1 MTEALPVERFEQ
13 LRGEPDDGSWAGT
26 VQLRLLQGQLDPRE
40 VDRLMGQVEQ
50 AVVDSGE
57 GPETL
62 YGDPSAWAEEAL
74 AEASQQGATFVD
86 NDSSP
91 AELVTVALF
100 LAAVGSV
107 MAFLAAAAKA
117 LLGRGSWTVDWPVAL
132 TVLPAGMAVL
142 AVGAITLRER
152 LVHRLAAGWA
162 TAVMAAA
169 MAPVVMGAGWLA
181 LRAGSLGSHS
191 AWWWLAQAALWAA
204 LAALAARV
212 LPDPGG
218 RRVPTAGMDDVQ
230 WVAETRT
237 RLRERG
243 DLTERQ
249 VTQALDEA
257 RSHAQQSGTALAE
270 EFGSPI
276 GYARSLPG
284 SEVTRR
290 RRETLL
296 WAIATVVYGWLA
308 LDTTDGGFWRWVGP
322 ALALIAGV
330 LTLRAML
337 RWQRA
342 RRRTRP

>member
-100 LAAVGSV
+100 
-107 MAFLAAAAKA
+107 
-117 LLGRGSWTVDWPVAL
+117 
-132 TVLPAGMAVL
+132 
-142 AVGAITLRER
+142 
-152 LVHRLAAGWA
+152 LAAGWA